1 MAHNPDDYPDPFVF
15 KPERFLVEDGRP
27 TPPDPRTLVFGFWRR
42 YFPSLWREKNTNDI
56 HEEFARGKS
65 SQIAAYS

>member
-27 TPPDPRTLVFGFWRR
+27 TPPDPRTLVFGFGRR
-42 YFPSLWREKNTNDI
+42 YFLVHAEIDNTNNI
-56 HEEFARGKS
+56 HEEFAQGKS
-65 SQIAAYS
+65 SQITAYS